1 MPCMYGIY
9 LAAETDMKDMTPVP
23 RHRQKPISFR
33 SDKAAA
39 ILARLTR
46 DGRSQAQV
54 IEEALEK
61 AAVDQPRLSPE
72 EFIAQ
77 IDAIVRPLHGLP
89 GKSFK
94 EIDDEMWDEN
104 GLPV

>member
-1 MPCMYGIY
+1 MN
-9 LAAETDMKDMTPVP
+9 DMSHVP
-23 RHRQKPISFR
+23 RHRQTPISIR

-39 ILARLTR
+39 LLARLTQ

-61 AAVDQPRLSPE
+61 VASETRQRTIEERIAA
-72 EFIAQ
+72 
-77 IDAIVRPLHGLP
+77 IDAIVRPNHGRP

-94 EIDDEMWDEN
+94 ELDDELWDEN
-104 GLPV
+104 GLPR

>member
-1 MPCMYGIY
+1 MN
-9 LAAETDMKDMTPVP
+9 DMTPIP
-23 RHRQKPISFR
+23 RHKQTSISFR
-33 SDKAAA
+33 SNKAAA
-39 ILARLTR
+39 LLARLTR
-46 DGRSQAQV
+46 SGRSQAQV

-61 AAVDQPRLSPE
+61 AAESEPRLSRE
-72 EFIAQ
+72 EFIAE

-89 GKSFK
+89 GKTFK

>member
-1 MPCMYGIY
+1 MS
-9 LAAETDMKDMTPVP
+9 DMKPLP
-23 RHRQKPISFR
+23 RHRQTPISFR
-33 SDKAAA
+33 SDIAARL
-39 ILARLTR
+39 LAQLTR

-54 IEEALEK
+54 IEEALTK
-61 AAVDQPRLSPE
+61 AAEGTPRLSPE

-77 IDAIVRPLHGLP
+77 IDAIVRPLHGSP
-89 GKSFK
+89 GKTFK